1 MKGKLWR
8 EFVLRIKSR
17 NREVHFHLSV
27 VNHLPSAICKP
38 NRREKDG
45 SKFWNSSVL
54 PKTNRL
60 SSSSKISTSRNLQ
73 KAR

>member
-8 EFVLRIKSR
+8 EFVLRVNNR
-17 NREVHFHLSV
+17 NREVHFQLSV
-27 VNHLPSAICKP
+27 VNHLPSATCKL
-38 NRREKDG
+38 NRREKYS

-60 SSSSKISTSRNLQ
+60 SNSSRTSTLENLR